1 MGPKPVFSFR
11 QMLGHAVRSLCLNS
25 RKDYLFLLVCSQ
37 SFLQMI
43 DFCSFPKLG
52 GSAGVV
58 ISFLLFV
65 WPKPWTTGCN
75 MERRGHDA
83 SRPFIGEKNTSCGD
97 NISNRPQG
105 QQATIQVKFD
115 FDNASKYVIVYATVF
130 SRYGQ
135 LK

>member
-1 MGPKPVFSFR
+1 
-11 QMLGHAVRSLCLNS
+11 
-25 RKDYLFLLVCSQ
+25 
-37 SFLQMI
+37 MI

-58 ISFLLFV
+58 ISSLLD
-65 WPKPWTTGCN
+65 KPWTTGCN

-83 SRPFIGEKNTSCGD
+83 SRPFIGERITSSGD
-97 NISNRPQG
+97 NSSNRPQG

-115 FDNASKYVIVYATVF
+115 FNNASKYVIVYATVF

>member
-1 MGPKPVFSFR
+1 MGTKPVFSFR

-58 ISFLLFV
+58 ISSLLLV
-65 WPKPWTTGCN
+65 WPNHRQLDATGV
-75 MERRGHDA
+75 ERYRRIKALHW
-83 SRPFIGEKNTSCGD
+83 
-97 NISNRPQG
+97 
-105 QQATIQVKFD
+105 
-115 FDNASKYVIVYATVF
+115 
-130 SRYGQ
+130 
-135 LK
+135 

>member
-1 MGPKPVFSFR
+1 MGPRPGFSFR

-58 ISFLLFV
+58 ISSPV
-65 WPKPWTTGCN
+65 ACKPWTTGCN

-83 SRPFIGEKNTSCGD
+83 SRPFIGEKITSSGV
-97 NISNRPQG
+97 NSSNRPQG

-115 FDNASKYVIVYATVF
+115 FHYASKYVIVYATVF